1 MKKAAVSP
9 GDADDGG
16 RSRRATAPSPEDLR
30 DASFNDNEIV
40 KPRLGPD
47 VPPYDHKGTIVV
59 AGVWLAFYLTMVI
72 SSVISPNPHQNQPA
86 QLDAQYRSG
95 SLTTD

>member
-1 MKKAAVSP
+1 MKNAAVSL
-9 GDADDGG
+9 GIADDGG
-16 RSRRATAPSPEDLR
+16 RPRRATAPSPEDR
-30 DASFNDNEIV
+30 CDDSFNDNEIV
-40 KPRLGPD
+40 RPRLGPD

-59 AGVWLAFYLTMVI
+59 ASVWLAFYLTMVI